1 MAKAFTTWTVLQH
14 DPIRELSEN
23 LWTCEGAI
31 PKMALRRV
39 SSFARLG
46 DGGLVLHN
54 AMALDEPSLRRL
66 MAWGTPKILLVPNA
80 FHRLDAR
87 IVKDRFPDLRVLCP
101 AAARKKV
108 EEVVAVDGTYEDFPA
123 DERVKL
129 HYLDGL
135 AKREGVLEVK
145 SDDGTTLVFNDVVFN
160 QPHMP
165 GIEGLAFRLMGSSGG
180 PKVTFIA
187 RTFLAKD
194 RKALRAHLERLAAI
208 PDLRRIVVMHGEMMI
223 EPSDLRLAASFL

>member
-23 LWTCEGAI
+23 LWTCEGAV

-39 SSFARLG
+39 GSFVRLG

-54 AMALDEPSLRRL
+54 AMALDEPSLQRL
-66 MAWGTPKILLVPNA
+66 TAWGTPKILLVPND
-80 FHRLDAR
+80 FHRLDAK
-87 IVKDRFPDLRVLCP
+87 IVKDRFPALRVLCP
-101 AAARKKV
+101 AAGRKKV
-108 EEVVAVDGTYEDFPA
+108 EQVVAVDETYEDFPA

-135 AKREGVLEVK
+135 AQREGVLEVK

-160 QPHMP
+160 QPHLP
-165 GIEGLAFRLMGSSGG
+165 GVEGLVFRLIGSSGG

-208 PDLRRIVVMHGEMMI
+208 PDLRRIVVMHGEMMTD
-223 EPSDLRLAASFL
+223 PSDLRLAASFL